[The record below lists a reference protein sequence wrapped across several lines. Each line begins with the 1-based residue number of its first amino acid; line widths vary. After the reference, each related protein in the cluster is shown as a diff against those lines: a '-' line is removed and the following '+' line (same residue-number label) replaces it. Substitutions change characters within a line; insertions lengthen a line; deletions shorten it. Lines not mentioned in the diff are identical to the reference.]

1 MIHHPV
7 LAAVGAPDEAGVADA
22 RRHGEL
28 VLVED
33 AAGVVLA
40 PVLGVHGV
48 GAGELELAE
57 AVVWVVGA
65 GGGVDDE
72 GLVGGRVG
80 ELFGGFVGGEADAV
94 GGRGED
100 GLVAEGLEMCGVG
113 GGREIFTCL
122 CGRRGSSPRG
132 WWGRR

>member
-7 LAAVGAPDEAGVADA
+7 LAAVGALDEAGVPDA
-22 RRHGEL
+22 RRHGEF

-65 GGGVDDE
+65 GGGEDDE
-72 GLVGGRVG
+72 GLVGGGVG

-94 GGRGED
+94 RGNRGG
-100 GLVAEGLEMCGVG
+100 
-113 GGREIFTCL
+113 
-122 CGRRGSSPRG
+122 
-132 WWGRR
+132 